1 MAILESV
8 YDKLHVKIKN
18 KEGADMKIPVKVLL
32 ASLLFFFPL
41 TSSLA
46 ETWKEKIEQL
56 RQVDEA
62 ADTAIVFYGKVK
74 DQNGQPVAGAKIK
87 AELMHFSLNALYFVG
102 ESDVTAE
109 TDNNGNFTF
118 QNLKGKEL
126 SVASIKKDGY
136 EFVAGENPNKNFIY
150 VSARQEE
157 KFTPLIGNP
166 IVFILH
172 KKNDPGLVILK
183 DCQMILK
190 PIWEGFEIDLFKGFK
205 DPLTKVVKEKIK
217 SDIIIS
223 IVPALDP
230 GVFTVDISAVGENN
244 GLIEK
249 SGDLHV
255 APDGG
260 YQPSITYTITKGQ
273 ETKKT
278 IYHKGRNSKV
288 YSRLEISLKPI
299 ETGISVRAEFFVNIE
314 GLKNT
319 EWDFDFTEKQVG
331 IKMGKN
337 IEYGSREYR
346 EAISTI
352 LSNAIQKNP

>member
-1 MAILESV
+1 
-8 YDKLHVKIKN
+8 
-18 KEGADMKIPVKVLL
+18 MKMQVKVLL
-32 ASLLFFFPL
+32 TLLLLIFFPL
-41 TSSLA
+41 TISFA

-56 RQVDEA
+56 RQESEA

-74 DQNGQPVAGAKIK
+74 DQNGQPVTGAKVK
-87 AELMHFSLNALYFVG
+87 GELMHFSLNALYFVG
-102 ESDVTAE
+102 ESDATAE
-109 TDNNGNFTF
+109 TDTNGNFTF
-118 QNLKGKEL
+118 QNLKGKEF
-126 SVASIKKDGY
+126 SIASIKKEGY
-136 EFVAGENPNKNFIY
+136 EFIAGENPNRSFKY
-150 VSARQEE
+150 VSPRQEE
-157 KFTPLIGNP
+157 KFTPIIGNP
-166 IVFILH
+166 IVFLLH
-172 KKNDPGLVILK
+172 KKNDPGLVISK

-223 IVPALDP
+223 INPALDP
-230 GVFTVDISAVGENN
+230 GVFSVDISAVGENN

-255 APDGG
+255 APEGG
-260 YQPSITYTITKGQ
+260 YQPSMTYTITKGQ

-288 YSRLEISLKPI
+288 YSRLEITLKPI
-299 ETGISVRAEFFVNIE
+299 ETGIAVRAEFFINIV

-331 IKMGKN
+331 ILMGKN

-352 LSNAIQKNP
+352 LKTTIQKNP